1 MQCVGTVA
9 QPDENMNG
17 AGEQVDILS
26 PNCMVKDRWKVLKKI
41 GGGGFGE
48 IYEALDLLTRENVAL
63 KVESAQQPK
72 QVLKME
78 VAVLKKL
85 QGKNHVCKFIGCG
98 RNEKFNYVVMQLQQG
113 RNLADL
119 RRSQP
124 RGTFTMSTTLRL
136 GKQILESI
144 EAIHSVGFLHRDIK
158 PSNFAMGRLPSTYRK
173 CFMLDFGLAR
183 QYTNTTGE
191 VRPPRTVAGF
201 RGTVRYASVN
211 AHKNKEMGRHDDLWS
226 LFYML
231 VEFAVGQLPWRKIK
245 DKEQV
250 GQIKERYDH
259 RMLLKHMPSEFYIF
273 LDHVLGLD
281 YFTKPDYQL
290 LMSVFENSMK
300 EHIITENEPF
310 DWEKGGTDGVP
321 LSTSTSTPPQQN
333 TRQTPAVIGV
343 VNVTLVPGE
352 LPRENTDDVLQD
364 EHLSD
369 QENAPPAVPS
379 RPCERTPPQM
389 EAEAWNE
396 TDLNRNQLR
405 ISISKGKLAAEEEEP
420 ARGTCPDALVGGAP
434 PEMTGVQVCAL
445 RYRRINSPESDRLS
459 AADGRPD
466 IYDKRGSRMDILG
479 SPSRHVQSSQPAQ
492 MHSLEGGGGDR
503 QGGSGRPGQEVSV
516 ASVADPEAH
525 SNAFI
530 RSVPLAEEEDFD
542 SKEWVIIDKET
553 ELQDFLGLLG
563 PGAEP
568 TTSGPTTDEEPEELR
583 PLDEME
589 EWRRLRGAGGGEVV
603 VRPKMRAGG
612 IGAQP
617 EGEGSN
623 GASPGYPGYHTL
635 PHSRGHRPRPQS
647 EYFGAHGQA
656 LEQISPYQ
664 GGSGEDLNFQG
675 VERERPKLP
684 TLAQHRFRRVDFL
697 SAILTGTATLPP
709 LQTSFEVDSRTC
721 VEQDQDG
728 NVDAAEVGA
737 GAEAGAVSSG
747 DGSPKSSEHSQEG
760 DDGAPSTL
768 LADEPPREYPR
779 RASSGVGFGGDPD
792 LELEEGS
799 KTLVLFSPGDVRR
812 SLAVVGDLPP
822 DDAGSHQGTLAA
834 ITPQCE
840 RALGPLG
847 SLLDVSEPDTLFSQ
861 LKTEPKP
868 PSTAISTILVNVA
881 PNVVTPTSTSPPFTK
896 VERTF
901 VHIAETTHHNVMSS
915 SGTLQLRL
923 LLPGLVEEPTDEQE
937 NHSEEE
943 KEQDVL
949 DGEKERSRES
959 RSDVDRSDFEK
970 ERESGSEGKVPNRD
984 SEEGRESGSEGKDSN
999 RDSEEGRESGSE
1011 GKVPNGDSEEG
1022 RESGSEAKV
1031 PNGDSEEGRES
1042 GSEAKVPNRDSEE
1055 GRESGSE
1062 GEFQKTYDVQR
1073 RESGSESNVFEK
1085 DEEGD
1090 EVSRFEEEEEE
1101 KRESRSKEE
1110 DPAREIPGSPER
1122 DNKAKEEEKDVAK
1135 REVEELIPPEKEMEE
1150 EPELGDEVQ
1159 PAIQSNL
1166 SSPILGAPEEPEAQD
1181 ILAISIETKLESE
1194 TEDTPIVVS
1203 PEMEPAHVMLAE
1215 KESQIHLEQN
1225 NEASPQEETKD
1236 PGDPEK
1242 LAEASKQTR
1251 PQKMSRIPV
1260 LSRSEEDT
1268 SSDQDQSAAS
1278 QSFKSR
1284 QRAKRPHLA
1293 RLVMERRQGRMLRLA
1308 SVSSASSADDGCKIP
1323 AEIQSEEDTHD
1334 EDKYL
1339 PRKERGI
1346 WGERSEGRQRS
1357 RIPRPVTAVKLQ
1369 GSSVTP
1375 FHAVSQTGPSANLH
1389 KPQLS
1394 TIYARHQSHKTRTPR
1409 INVPLHQRSQTLQSR
1424 PGPGTNSSFLFST
1437 PQTPLRGVISRTPLS
1452 ACPSPRSLSTSPCCY
1467 STSRTDSP
1475 SPQRPRRGAAVTEVR
1490 RQLISVRAQTA
1501 LPLKPR
1507 PPQTDD
1513 SSAPGTPRRRGKLYL
1528 LSSTSTPTKG
1538 KSDASESK
1546 TTTR

>member
-1 MQCVGTVA
+1 MQCVGTAA

-17 AGEQVDILS
+17 AGEQVDILP
-26 PNCMVKDRWKVLKKI
+26 PNCLVKDRWKVLKKI

-259 RMLLKHMPSEFYIF
+259 RMLLKHMPSEFHVF

-300 EHIITENEPF
+300 ERIITENESF

-321 LSTSTSTPPQQN
+321 LSTCTSTPPQQN
-333 TRQTPAVIGV
+333 TRQTPAVVGV
-343 VNVTLVPGE
+343 VNVTLIPGE

-379 RPCERTPPQM
+379 RPCEGTRPQA
-389 EAEAWNE
+389 EGEAWND
-396 TDLNRNQLR
+396 TDFNRNQLR
-405 ISISKGKLAAEEEEP
+405 ISISKGQLAAEEEP
-420 ARGTCPDALVGGAP
+420 ARGVCPEATVGGAP
-434 PEMTGVQVCAL
+434 PEMTGAQVCAL

-459 AADGRPD
+459 GADGRPD
-466 IYDKRGSRMDILG
+466 VYDKRGSRMDILG
-479 SPSRHVQSSQPAQ
+479 SPSRYVHSSQPAQ

-503 QGGSGRPGQEVSV
+503 QGGGGRPGQEVSV
-516 ASVADPEAH
+516 ASAADPEAH

-568 TTSGPTTDEEPEELR
+568 TTSGPTTDEEPEELK
-583 PLDEME
+583 PLDELE
-589 EWRRLRGAGGGEVV
+589 ERRRLRGAVGGEVV

-612 IGAQP
+612 IVALP

-623 GASPGYPGYHTL
+623 GASPGHSGYHTL
-635 PHSRGHRPRPQS
+635 PHSRGQRPRPQS
-647 EYFGAHGQA
+647 EHFGAQGQA
-656 LEQISPYQ
+656 QEQINTYQ
-664 GGSGEDLNFQG
+664 GGSVEDQ
-675 VERERPKLP
+675 RERPDL
-684 TLAQHRFRRVDFL
+684 TMLAQHRIHRVDFL
-697 SAILTGTATLPP
+697 SAMLTATLPP
-709 LQTSFEVDSRTC
+709 LQTSFEVGSGNL
-721 VEQDQDG
+721 VEQDRDG
-728 NVDAAEVGA
+728 DMNGA
-737 GAEAGAVSSG
+737 GVGSNGV
-747 DGSPKSSEHSQEG
+747 GSPKSSEHSQEG

-768 LADEPPREYPR
+768 LADEPPLDYPHLVS
-779 RASSGVGFGGDPD
+779 AGVGLGGDPD

-799 KTLVLFSPGDVRR
+799 KTLVLFSPGDMRK

-822 DDAGSHQGTLAA
+822 DDTASHQGTLAA
-834 ITPQCE
+834 VTPQCE
-840 RALGPLG
+840 RALGALG
-847 SLLDVSEPDTLFSQ
+847 SLLDISEPGTLSSQ
-861 LKTEPKP
+861 LKSEPKL
-868 PSTAISTILVNVA
+868 SLTAVTAILVNMA
-881 PNVVTPTSTSPPFTK
+881 SNVVAPTSTSPPFTK

-901 VHIAETTHHNVMSS
+901 LHIAETTHHNVMSS
-915 SGTLQLRL
+915 SGTLQPRL
-923 LLPGLVEEPTDEQE
+923 LLPGLVEEPTAEQE
-937 NHSEEE
+937 DCLEGE
-943 KEQDVL
+943 KEEDVS
-949 DGEKERSRES
+949 DGEKEKGRES
-959 RSDVDRSDFEK
+959 RSNGDLSENDAEK
-970 ERESGSEGKVPNRD
+970 GTERESEGEVPKTYNVHRRESGSEGDVYEKV
-984 SEEGRESGSEGKDSN
+984 
-999 RDSEEGRESGSE
+999 
-1011 GKVPNGDSEEG
+1011 
-1022 RESGSEAKV
+1022 
-1031 PNGDSEEGRES
+1031 
-1042 GSEAKVPNRDSEE
+1042 
-1055 GRESGSE
+1055 
-1062 GEFQKTYDVQR
+1062 
-1073 RESGSESNVFEK
+1073 
-1085 DEEGD
+1085 EEGD
-1090 EVSRFEEEEEE
+1090 KENRFEENIPESDKEDEKDPDEEKRDGRSKEEVPEIETPGSPDGDMAKEEEEE
-1101 KRESRSKEE
+1101 
-1110 DPAREIPGSPER
+1110 
-1122 DNKAKEEEKDVAK
+1122 DVAK
-1135 REVEELIPPEKEMEE
+1135 KEVEELISPEKEKEE
-1150 EPELGDEVQ
+1150 ETELGAEA
-1159 PAIQSNL
+1159 PPEIQSNL
-1166 SSPILGAPEEPEAQD
+1166 SSPILCPSEEPEAQD
-1181 ILAISIETKLESE
+1181 VLVVSTETKLYSE
-1194 TEDTPIVVS
+1194 QEDTPIAVS
-1203 PEMEPAHVMLAE
+1203 PEKVPAQDMTMAEMENQVQL
-1215 KESQIHLEQN
+1215 KRNI
-1225 NEASPQEETKD
+1225 EASPQEEPKD
-1236 PGDPEK
+1236 SGDPET
-1242 LAEASKQTR
+1242 LAVHQVESKDVAETSKQTR
-1251 PQKMSRIPV
+1251 PRKLSRIPV

-1268 SSDQDQSAAS
+1268 GSDQDQSAAS
-1278 QSFKSR
+1278 QSLKSR
-1284 QRAKRPHLA
+1284 QKAKRPHLA
-1293 RLVMERRQGRMLRLA
+1293 RLVMERTQGRMLRLA
-1308 SVSSASSADDGCKIP
+1308 SVSSASSVDDGCKAA
-1323 AEIQSEEDTHD
+1323 AETQSEEDTHD
-1334 EDKYL
+1334 EDDSL
-1339 PRKERGI
+1339 PRKERGVG
-1346 WGERSEGRQRS
+1346 WERERRGGRQRS
-1357 RIPRPVTAVKLQ
+1357 RIPRPVTPVKLQ
-1369 GSSVTP
+1369 GPSVT
-1375 FHAVSQTGPSANLH
+1375 ASDAISQAGTNASVQ

-1394 TIYARHQSHKTRTPR
+1394 TVYTRHQSHKPRTPSM
-1409 INVPLHQRSQTLQSR
+1409 NVPLHQRSQTLQSR
-1424 PGPGTNSSFLFST
+1424 PGPGADSTLFST
-1437 PQTPLRGVISRTPLS
+1437 SRTPLRGVIFRAPHS
-1452 ACPSPRSLSTSPCCY
+1452 AFPSPRSLSTSPRSY

-1507 PPQTDD
+1507 PPQTED
-1513 SSAPGTPRRRGKLYL
+1513 SSATGMPRRRGKFYPS
-1528 LSSTSTPTKG
+1528 SSTSTPTKG

-1546 TTTR
+1546 TATR